1 MEKSDKPSTN
11 FLFYAS
17 SEGDVRVQVIAED
30 ETVWASQRG
39 MAEIFGVEVP
49 TINYHL
55 KGIYESGELE
65 EGATVRSFLTVRE
78 EGSRQVSRN
87 IDYYNLDAIISVG
100 YRVNSVNA
108 TQFRIWATG
117 VLKEYLVK
125 GFALNDDRLKQGNQ
139 LFGKDYFE
147 ELLERIREIRASERR
162 FYQKVTDVF
171 AQCSVDYDKT
181 SEAAYVF
188 YASVQN
194 KFHFAIHGKTASE
207 LIIER
212 SDASKPH
219 MGLTSWKNDKTGGK
233 VLKLDVSTA
242 KNYLS
247 EDEIRSLNRLVSQYL
262 DFAEGLA
269 ERRKV
274 MTMADWIAKLDGFLR
289 FNEYEVLDNAGK
301 ISAEA
306 AKKKAEAEYAKFRI
320 VQDKEFK
327 SDFDKMIIEVKATGD
342 LPQPKR
348 LKRPLSD
355 S

>member
-1 MEKSDKPSTN
+1 MENPELPSTQ

-17 SEGDVRVQVIAED
+17 TGGDVRVQVVAED

-39 MAEIFGVEVP
+39 MSEIFGVDVR
-49 TINYHL
+49 TINEHI
-55 KGIYESGELE
+55 GNVFAAGELE
-65 EGATVRSFLTVRE
+65 REATIRKFRIVRQEGA
-78 EGSRQVSRN
+78 RQVERE
-87 IDYYNLDAIISVG
+87 IEYYNLDAIISVG
-100 YRVNSVNA
+100 YRVNSVSA

-117 VLKEYLVK
+117 ILKEYLVK
-125 GFALNDDRLKQGNQ
+125 GFTLNDDRLKQGNQ

-171 AQCSVDYDKT
+171 AQCSIDYDKT
-181 SEAAYVF
+181 SEAAFLF

-212 SDASKPH
+212 SDATKPN
-219 MGLTSWKNDKTGGK
+219 MGLTSWKNDKAGGK
-233 VLKLDVSTA
+233 VLKIDVSTA

-274 MTMADWIAKLDGFLR
+274 MTMADWIDKLDGFLR
-289 FNEYEVLDNAGK
+289 FNEYEVLGDAGK
-301 ISAEA
+301 ISADA

-327 SDFDKMIIEVKATGD
+327 SDFDELVIEIKATGE
-342 LPQPKR
+342 LPTKR
-348 LKRPLSD
+348 RKRGG
-355 S
+355 